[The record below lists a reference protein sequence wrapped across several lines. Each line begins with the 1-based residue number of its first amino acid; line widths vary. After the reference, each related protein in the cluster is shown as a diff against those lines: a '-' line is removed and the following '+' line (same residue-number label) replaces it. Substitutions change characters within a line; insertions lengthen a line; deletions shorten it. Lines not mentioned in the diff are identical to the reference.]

1 MTEDIQ
7 EADGMTKGWKRLL
20 LMTMA
25 AGMLSAVPVFAANVS
40 MKLFYN
46 GKSHAYSAKEIII
59 KIDGTT
65 VTPKDMPAV
74 AIDGRTLLPMRQIV
88 QELGCE
94 VTWNEE
100 AKQVYVINSTHTLVF
115 TIDSMTGY
123 KNGATFTMDVPP
135 MIINDRTMLPV
146 RALANALDL
155 DIQWED
161 ATRTVAITTEKKDT
175 TPTDSTTPVTPS
187 VNEVTLNKVTVP
199 TSKTAEQIF
208 LIQASGAISSYQ
220 EVYVADDKVVLDFYG
235 ARNGLEANLTATNSG
250 VVSAIRTAEH
260 TTEDGTVY
268 TRVVL
273 DLSRKRNYTVT
284 QSTDKTKLTITFPNV
299 AVRDDTLKHMTYEE
313 DDDELYLDKE
323 KEIQTGSV
331 QVNDH
336 YLDGYTDIVLPGDY
350 ADVYGYGTYTI
361 GGEVIDSIEV
371 STSGGKTT
379 LRFYQNRISCYT
391 IQEQNGQ
398 YVISIKNPQEV
409 YDKVLLLDAGHGGSD
424 PGASGNGIIEKNMNL
439 TIMQK
444 VANALS
450 GTDIKVY
457 VTRNSDVYPSNSS
470 RAQTANAIADA
481 MVSIHMNSGSTVA
494 NGTEVLYKN
503 HANDTGS
510 GLTSEKLAQLLQE
523 SIVAATGNTSRG
535 TKLRTDLLILNSTTV
550 PAVIVETVF
559 ISNPGDAV
567 KISQEA
573 YQNKV
578 ANAIASA
585 IIEAFTYSLR

>member
-1 MTEDIQ
+1 
-7 EADGMTKGWKRLL
+7 MTKGWKRLL

-40 MKLFYN
+40 MSLFYN

-59 KIDGTT
+59 KIDGET

-74 AIDGRTLLPMRQIV
+74 AIDGRTLLPMRQIA

-175 TPTDSTTPVTPS
+175 TPTDSTTPVTLS
-187 VNEVTLNKVTVP
+187 KVTVP
-199 TSKTAEQIF
+199 MDKAAEQIF
-208 LIQASGAISSYQ
+208 TIQASGAISSYQ

-284 QSTDKTKLTITFPNV
+284 QSTDKTKLTITFQSV

-350 ADVYGYGTYTI
+350 ADDYGCGTYTI

-585 IIEAFTYSLR
+585 ITEAFTYSLR

>member
-1 MTEDIQ
+1 
-7 EADGMTKGWKRLL
+7 MTKGWKRLL

-567 KISQEA
+567 KISQEV

>member
-1 MTEDIQ
+1 
-7 EADGMTKGWKRLL
+7 MTKGWKRLL

-40 MKLFYN
+40 MSLFYN

-59 KIDGTT
+59 KIDGET

-74 AIDGRTLLPMRQIV
+74 AIDGRTLLPMRQIA

-175 TPTDSTTPVTPS
+175 TPTDSTTPVTLS
-187 VNEVTLNKVTVP
+187 KVTVP
-199 TSKTAEQIF
+199 MDKAAEQIF
-208 LIQASGAISSYQ
+208 TIQASGAISSYQ

-284 QSTDKTKLTITFPNV
+284 QSTDKTKLTITFQSV

-350 ADVYGYGTYTI
+350 ADAYGCGTYTI

-585 IIEAFTYSLR
+585 ITEAFTYSLR

>member
-1 MTEDIQ
+1 
-7 EADGMTKGWKRLL
+7 MTKGWKRLL

-40 MKLFYN
+40 MSLFYN

-59 KIDGTT
+59 KIDGET

-74 AIDGRTLLPMRQIV
+74 AIDGRTLLPMRQIA

-175 TPTDSTTPVTPS
+175 TPTDSTTPVTLS
-187 VNEVTLNKVTVP
+187 KVTVP
-199 TSKTAEQIF
+199 MDKAAEQIF
-208 LIQASGAISSYQ
+208 TIQASGAISSYQ

-284 QSTDKTKLTITFPNV
+284 QSTDKTKLTITIQSV

-350 ADVYGYGTYTI
+350 ADDYGCGTYTI

-535 TKLRTDLLILNSTTV
+535 TKLRTD
-550 PAVIVETVF
+550 
-559 ISNPGDAV
+559 PGDAV

-585 IIEAFTYSLR
+585 ITEAFTYSLR

>member
-1 MTEDIQ
+1 
-7 EADGMTKGWKRLL
+7 MTKGWKRLL

-40 MKLFYN
+40 MSLFYN

-187 VNEVTLNKVTVP
+187 VNEVTLSKVTVP
-199 TSKTAEQIF
+199 TSKTAEQVF
-208 LIQASGAISSYQ
+208 SIQASGAISSYQ

-331 QVNDH
+331 QINDH

-350 ADVYGYGTYTI
+350 ADTYGYGTYTI

-398 YVISIKNPQEV
+398 YVISVKNPQEV

>member
-1 MTEDIQ
+1 
-7 EADGMTKGWKRLL
+7 MTKGWKRLL